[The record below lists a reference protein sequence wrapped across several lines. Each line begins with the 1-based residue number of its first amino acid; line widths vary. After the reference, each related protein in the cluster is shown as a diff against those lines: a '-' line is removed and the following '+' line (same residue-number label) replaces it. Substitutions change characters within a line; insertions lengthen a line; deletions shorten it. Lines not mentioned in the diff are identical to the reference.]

1 MLTFKPVTRVIR
13 YEAFYLEKQWTPI
26 LNQLNIER
34 YKRIMKIAIKK
45 MRVKIEIQNKFYI
58 WFNSEI

>member
-26 LNQLNIER
+26 LNQLNIKR
-34 YKRIMKIAIKK
+34 KNWKKKRISI
-45 MRVKIEIQNKFYI
+45 IQKDYE
-58 WFNSEI
+58 NSN